1 MTTTTIPHTLS
12 DFSAARPSWLMNGR
26 QRLLASTLPAAV
38 VTAGL
43 FGIMTGLIQVKEVKL
58 APAETRILESIVY
71 SHEEPSEV
79 MSKHEFPAIPE
90 AATPPPPPQV
100 SAAPKGVS
108 MPPIVLVGNAPQ
120 GLPIDHITPILTGPQ
135 PIGDRIATPVRP
147 PMPTYPSSATTR
159 GLEGDCDVRFD
170 ITPRGTPFNVKASCT
185 HSIFESEARRAVER
199 AEFLPQIV
207 NGHAV
212 ESYGAVYPLA
222 FRFDS
227 SR

>member
-1 MTTTTIPHTLS
+1 MTTSTMSHMPGK
-12 DFSAARPSWLMNGR
+12 FARAWSPWLMNAR
-26 QRLLASTLPAAV
+26 QRLLASALPAAL

-43 FGIMTGLIQVKEVKL
+43 FGAMTGLIQVREVQL

-71 SHEEPSEV
+71 SHEEPSDV
-79 MSKHEFPAIPE
+79 IYRHEFPAIPE

-100 SAAPKGVS
+100 SAASKGVS
-108 MPPIVLVGNAPQ
+108 MPPIVLAGSAPQ
-120 GLPIDHITPILTGPQ
+120 GLPIDHIKPILTGPQ
-135 PIGDRIATPVRP
+135 PIGDRIATAVRL
-147 PMPTYPSSATTR
+147 PMPTYPASAVSR

-170 ITPRGTPFNVKASCT
+170 IAPRGTPFNVKANCT

-212 ESYGAVYPLA
+212 ESYGAVYPLE

-227 SR
+227 GR

>member
-1 MTTTTIPHTLS
+1 MLG
-12 DFSAARPSWLMNGR
+12 DFAQARSSWLMNGR
-26 QRLLASTLPAAV
+26 QRLLASVLPAAL

-43 FGIMTGLIQVKEVKL
+43 FGIMTGLIQVKEVQL
-58 APAETRILESIVY
+58 TPAETRVLEEIVY
-71 SHEEPSEV
+71 SHEEPTEV
-79 MSKHEFPAIPE
+79 RSKHEFPVIDE
-90 AATPPPPPQV
+90 AVTPPPPPQV
-100 SAAPKGVS
+100 STAPKGVS
-108 MPPIVLVGNAPQ
+108 MPPIVLVGSAPQ

-135 PIGDRIATPVRP
+135 PIDNRIATPVRP
-147 PMPTYPSSATTR
+147 PMPTYPASAVTR

-170 ITPRGTPFNVKASCT
+170 ITPRGTPFNVKASCS
-185 HSIFESEARRAVER
+185 HSIFESEARRAVEK

-227 SR
+227 DR